1 MIKFFRKI
9 RQNLLM
15 ENKTGKYLKYAIGEI
30 VLVVIGILIALS
42 INNWN
47 EQTKTRSAEKY
58 LYGKIL
64 KDLSKEVTIN
74 KRDIKWSKKYQ
85 DINYQIYNETQGA
98 EPLPN
103 LAEYNWI
110 QYIHIYHPV
119 IETNYKDEIALI
131 SNDSIKNLFRDYIYY
146 ENQTRDAVSE
156 FNDFKTQKLRPFFEV
171 NSIYN
176 TEVVYGAKERYKF
189 STLESLPMIRHDKL
203 KEQYKNKELQGYLFN
218 LRFKTAWLISNLEIL
233 LTKSNALK
241 TALLEEIK

>member
-1 MIKFFRKI
+1 
-9 RQNLLM
+9 M
-15 ENKTGKYLKYAIGEI
+15 EKNKAGKYFKYAIGEI
-30 VLVVIGILIALS
+30 ILVVIGILIALQ

-47 EQTKTRSAEKY
+47 EQRKSRSAEKY
-58 LYGKIL
+58 LYGKML

-85 DINYQIYNETQGA
+85 DINYQIYNETRGA
-98 EPLPN
+98 EPLLN
-103 LAEYNWI
+103 LTEYNWI

-131 SNDSIKNLFRDYIYY
+131 SNDSIKELLRDYIYY
-146 ENQTRDAVSE
+146 ENQTRDAVNE
-156 FNDFKTQKLRPFFEV
+156 FNDFKTEKLRPFFEV

-176 TEVVYGAKERYKF
+176 TEVVYGTKERYQF

-203 KEQYKNKELQGYLFN
+203 KEQYENKELQGYLFN

-233 LTKSNALK
+233 LNKSKALK
-241 TALLEEIK
+241 TALVEEIK

>member
-1 MIKFFRKI
+1 
-9 RQNLLM
+9 M
-15 ENKTGKYLKYAIGEI
+15 EKNKTGNYLKYAIGEI
-30 VLVVIGILIALS
+30 VLVVIGILIALQ

-47 EQTKTRSAEKY
+47 EQRKMRSEEKY
-58 LYGKIL
+58 LYGKML

-98 EPLPN
+98 EPLLN
-103 LAEYNWI
+103 LTEYNWI

-131 SNDSIKNLFRDYIYY
+131 SNDSIKGLLKDYIYY
-146 ENQTRDAVSE
+146 ENRTRDAVNE

-176 TEVVYGAKERYKF
+176 TEGAYGTKERYKF
-189 STLESLPMIRHDKL
+189 STLESLPMIRYDKL
-203 KEQYKNKELQGYLFN
+203 KEQYENKELQGYLFN

-233 LTKSNALK
+233 LDKNNALK
-241 TALLEEIK
+241 TALVEEIK